1 MHNKPKKYTKKKIN
15 KYKKKGGNVN
25 VLTTIQQIQQIQNIL
40 NNIVNNHK
48 SEFIVPVVNETLLS
62 DITKNQIL
70 IAKKIFESIN
80 TNTNDVKDLIINIIN
95 RSLQAN

>member
-25 VLTTIQQIQQIQNIL
+25 VPTTIQQIQNIL

-48 SEFIVPVVNETLLS
+48 SEFIVPVNKTQ
-62 DITKNQIL
+62 KAHL
-70 IAKKIFESIN
+70 I
-80 TNTNDVKDLIINIIN
+80 
-95 RSLQAN
+95 